1 MDIDAQVTRLK
12 AAIRDVPDFPKPG
25 IVFKDITTLLQEPV
39 LFRRAL
45 DLMTVMCG
53 DLPVDKVVA
62 IESRG
67 FILGGALADRL
78 GAGFVPVRKPGKLP
92 WKSRSA
98 RYELEYGSDTLE
110 MHEDAVG
117 PADRVLVVDD
127 VIATGGTA
135 RAVARSRRGPRR
147 LRERLRF
154 PRRAGLLEGPGASA
168 RPRGAEP
175 DPVLSV
181 LTYSVLI
188 GLELA
193 PVAQLD
199 RARAS

>member
-1 MDIDAQVTRLK
+1 MNVDAQVAELR

-25 IVFKDITTLLQEPV
+25 IVFKDITTLLRDPL

-45 DLMTVMCG
+45 DLMTVLCG
-53 DLPVDKVVA
+53 ELPVDKVVA

-135 RAVARSRRGPRR
+135 RAVGDLCEA
-147 LRERLRF
+147 L
-154 PRRAGLLEGPGASA
+154 GASVS
-168 RPRGAEP
+168 GFVFLVELGF
-175 DPVLSV
+175 LSGRDRLPGREV
-181 LTYSVLI
+181 RSLI
-188 GLELA
+188 
-193 PVAQLD
+193 
-199 RARAS
+199 RY